1 LTGKHPKNDESMKTK
16 RLLMAI
22 AIAGILAAGLVLADV
37 QLRYADHI
45 IKDYSNLP
53 ETEVTMVL
61 GASVKSDGTP
71 SDALADRLQTALEL
85 YRLNKA
91 KTILLTGDDGAY
103 HADEIAV
110 MRPYL
115 IGLGAAAADITEDG
129 HGYRTYESCKNAAR
143 AGIKKMTVVTQRFH
157 LSRALY
163 LCNRMGIETY
173 GVVADKRRYE
183 NIVFFWSRDLAAS
196 LKAWWD
202 VNILSPKPPA

>member
-1 LTGKHPKNDESMKTK
+1 MKSKHW
-16 RLLMAI
+16 LMMI
-22 AIAGILAAGLVLADV
+22 GVTGILAAVLAITDV
-37 QLRYADHI
+37 QLKYLDRIVD
-45 IKDYSNLP
+45 DPDRLP
-53 ETEVTMVL
+53 TAEATMVL

-71 SDALADRLQTALEL
+71 SDALADRLQTSLEL
-85 YRLNKA
+85 YRLGKA

-115 IGLGAAAADITEDG
+115 IKLGVAPADITEDG
-129 HGYRTYESCKNAAR
+129 HGYRTYESCKNAAQ

-163 LCNRMGIETY
+163 LCNQMGIDTY
-173 GVVADKRRYE
+173 GVAADKRNYQD
-183 NIVFFWSRDLAAS
+183 IVFFWSRDLAAS

-202 VNILSPKPPA
+202 VNVLPPKPPV

>member
-1 LTGKHPKNDESMKTK
+1 MKT
-16 RLLMAI
+16 RTLLILIGAT
-22 AIAGILAAGLVLADV
+22 GITVAGLALADV
-37 QLRYADHI
+37 QLRYLNRIVSDPA
-45 IKDYSNLP
+45 NLP
-53 ETEVTMVL
+53 EAEVTMIL
-61 GASVKSDGTP
+61 GASVKSDKTP

-85 YRLNKA
+85 YLLDKA
-91 KTILLTGDDGAY
+91 KTVLLTGDDGAY

-115 IGLGAAAADITEDG
+115 INLGVAPADITEDG

-143 AGIKKMTVVTQRFH
+143 AGVKKMTVVTQRFH

-173 GVVADKRRYE
+173 GVAADKRGYE
-183 NIVFFWSRDLAAS
+183 NIAFFWTRDLAAS

-202 VNILSPKPPA
+202 INIWAPQPPV